1 MKVGEIRMTTTQ
13 AEAAVM
19 ARTAERFD
27 QVGLALDGMLR
38 RLMGELETLRT
49 QWQGAGGRS
58 FDQVKTA
65 WAHDQELLH
74 RTLTETAEAIRRSAT
89 HYDATDS
96 TAASR
101 LAPARVGGMTLP
113 L

>member
-1 MKVGEIRMTTTQ
+1 MATTQ

-19 ARTAERFD
+19 RGTAARFD
-27 QVGLALDGMLR
+27 QVNAGLEGMLR
-38 RLMGELETLRT
+38 RLMTELEALRS

-58 FDQVKTA
+58 FEQVKIA

-74 RTLTETAEAIRRSAT
+74 RTLGETADAIRRSAGL
-89 HYDATDS
+89 YDATD
-96 TAASR
+96 TAAAAR
-101 LAPARVGGMTLP
+101 LAPARSGGLTLP